1 MDDTAR
7 LNGGASGRSM
17 RDTMGT
23 PRDSYRPGPGHSRR
37 VSGGPER
44 GLALSGLIRT
54 TLHSVHEREQARGRL
69 INILILAQALLTLS
83 LAPAYLG
90 SHIVTGP
97 LVAVCA
103 TLAVYAV
110 AFACNRFFHRP
121 ATAAYVLIA
130 GGILGIFAQG
140 LVPALS
146 GQSVPAAQAALLFTT
161 IILEAGLLFAPEVT
175 LITAAATTALTAFII
190 LFALSQEKTIDKH
203 EAYLLVVY
211 TLGLQALSGLIAWLL
226 AQFIFESAMEAQQGQ
241 ATQFAQA
248 RLEAAQAQLDGLRER
263 IDQGIGAMQATI
275 THAIAGD
282 YHSRAPVALGEL
294 SPLAETL
301 NVLLQRVEA
310 QTQAEQMQSRI
321 QAAALP
327 LIDAIARMNDTGT
340 PTPSSL
346 PIMTNT
352 PMDSVT
358 VAVSHMQANVAQRL
372 ARVQKLVG
380 EVVGALGHS
389 QDGLNGASEAVQEGY
404 RLAGALKSATEEMLA
419 VAHRQLGLLLQ
430 ARRMLAA
437 ILPPEITQTA
447 SDLARERAG
456 GEAGSSLVGL
466 ARDLGIAVRG
476 GTGIF
481 ATMEGTP
488 GEGIPG
494 FAPLTRPLPIVESEG
509 DGAGQSIAR
518 TGDGALPAE
527 LVEVWSLT
535 GQLDTESSLLEKSLT
550 QLSRDLSLQS
560 RHMRSADANIAW
572 FRQALDAVRSNA
584 EQLQQIAGPMSPLP
598 PSDLGP
604 ASRPLDPAAMGRPA
618 QGSRPL
624 PGYGPD
630 DGTLAEFGRP
640 SGPYASPDFSRPSGP
655 YTPPAPTRAPEHEQL
670 APRSMP
676 EGDFQGPAT
685 GSMRVADLLD
695 PDALNGSGSRFSVP
709 ADAPR
714 PGFEASEE

>member
-1 MDDTAR
+1 
-7 LNGGASGRSM
+7 M

-23 PRDSYRPGPGHSRR
+23 SRDSYRTGPGQSRR
-37 VSGGPER
+37 ASGGPER

-54 TLHSVHEREQARGRL
+54 TLLSVQEREQARGRL
-69 INILILAQALLTLS
+69 INIIILAQALLTLA

-97 LVAVCA
+97 LAAVCA
-103 TLAVYAV
+103 TLVVYLL
-110 AFACNRFFHRP
+110 AFACNRVLRRP
-121 ATAAYVLIA
+121 TTAAYVLIA
-130 GGILGIFAQG
+130 GGIIGVFAQG
-140 LVPALS
+140 LVPAL
-146 GQSVPAAQAALLFTT
+146 GGHSVPAAQASLLFTA

-175 LITAAATTALTAFII
+175 LITAAATTALTAFVI
-190 LFALSQEKTIDKH
+190 LFALSQEKAIDKH

-226 AQFIFESAMEAQQGQ
+226 AQFIYESAMEAQQGQ

-248 RLEAAQAQLDGLRER
+248 RLEAAQAQLDDMRDR
-263 IDQGIGAMQATI
+263 IDQGIGAIQATI

-282 YHSRAPVALGEL
+282 YHSRAPVTIGEL
-294 SPLAETL
+294 SPVAETL

-310 QTQAEQMQSRI
+310 VTQAEQMQSRI

-327 LIDAIARMNDTGT
+327 LIDAIARMNDSGT

-404 RLAGALKSATEEMLA
+404 RMAGALKSATEEMLT

-437 ILPPEITQTA
+437 ILPPEITKTA
-447 SDLARERAG
+447 SDIARERAG
-456 GEAGSSLVGL
+456 GEGGSSLVGL
-466 ARDLGIAVRG
+466 ARDLDIAVPG
-476 GTGIF
+476 GTGVF
-481 ATMEGTP
+481 DAMQGAP

-494 FAPLTRPLPIVESEG
+494 FAPLTVPLPIIESEG
-509 DGAGQSIAR
+509 AEMSA
-518 TGDGALPAE
+518 TGGREGALPAE
-527 LVEVWSLT
+527 LVDVWNLT
-535 GQLDTESSLLEKSLT
+535 GQLDTESAHLERSLT
-550 QLSRDLSLQS
+550 QLTRDLSMQS
-560 RHMRSADANIAW
+560 KHMRSADANIAW

-584 EQLQQIAGPMSPLP
+584 EQLQQIAGPMTPLP
-598 PSDLGP
+598 ASDFGP
-604 ASRPLDPAAMGRPA
+604 ASRPLDPGAFGRLGQP
-618 QGSRPL
+618 SRPL
-624 PGYGPD
+624 ADFTDNAD
-630 DGTLAEFGRP
+630 DGTLAALE
-640 SGPYASPDFSRPSGP
+640 RPSGP
-655 YTPPAPTRAPEHEQL
+655 YTPPASTYTPTPQTRPAPQPS
-670 APRSMP
+670 APIHD
-676 EGDFQGPAT
+676 ENEGPAT

-695 PDALNGSGSRFSVP
+695 PDALNRSGSKFSVP
-709 ADAPR
+709 VDAPR
-714 PGFEASEE
+714 PRLETGEE